1 MKPDSCLKSGY
12 FCTDLSLYTPES
24 PSSLL
29 VHLCSWC
36 HTIHSHEE
44 NLARLDDPE
53 ENLQVME
60 DVCKNL
66 FLRDAKV
73 DVLVIGMGTLVDN
86 PIHVQIQIVKLWD
99 LKNRKG

>member
-1 MKPDSCLKSGY
+1 
-12 FCTDLSLYTPES
+12 
-24 PSSLL
+24 
-29 VHLCSWC
+29 
-36 HTIHSHEE
+36 
-44 NLARLDDPE
+44 
-53 ENLQVME
+53 ME